1 MASEIES
8 PMKSMVL
15 EESSRRRRFGGQKM
29 KGLRR
34 FKARKAFGSMFG
46 SFRSSRT
53 INGSADSMEDTGLR
67 IANSRSNTIAQWEAQ
82 TSPKTL
88 ESCMELLESSN
99 IDENRKGLQLL
110 SLLTKAKFVNP
121 ISGGHL
127 SHAIAYSGDDDSMDS
142 RLRELLLPFLSD
154 NDKIDYN
161 RDSFSTSTFDS
172 NAEDG
177 RPQDKADNK
186 IDHDDDSFSNS
197 SFDSAIEDD
206 CPRGQHM
213 DTLQDIANCLE
224 QISPDDS
231 TENRLKELL
240 LPFVSEDREIVY
252 VEDSFLNNTF
262 DSDEEDER
270 PRGQHWGVLHG
281 PALRV
286 IINCLD
292 QISSEKNDSKTIDF
306 SSKFWKTAVSSLF
319 HNIEMGHSADIS
331 GYSLRCFRLLQ
342 TIEPD
347 TVTPLLQHNLLP
359 FLVNLKEYGEQ
370 QNYPMI
376 QDETTRLLKRAIR
389 VCDEQ

>member
-1 MASEIES
+1 MTSEIES

-15 EESSRRRRFGGQKM
+15 EESSRRRIFGGQKM
-29 KGLRR
+29 KSLRR

-53 INGSADSMEDTGLR
+53 INGGAASIEETGLN
-67 IANSRSNTIAQWEAQ
+67 IVVNSRNRTIAQWEAQ

-88 ESCMELLESSN
+88 ESCMELLESSS

-121 ISGGHL
+121 TSGGHA
-127 SHAIAYSGDDDSMDS
+127 SHAIVYRYSGDDSTDN
-142 RLRELLLPFLSD
+142 RLRGLLLPFLSD
-154 NDKIDYN
+154 NDEIDYN
-161 RDSFSTSTFDS
+161 SDSFSTSTFDS

-177 RPQDKADNK
+177 RPRDEGDNEM
-186 IDHDDDSFSNS
+186 DYNDDSFSNYS
-197 SFDSAIEDD
+197 IDSGN
-206 CPRGQHM
+206 GQHM

-240 LPFVSEDREIVY
+240 LPFVSEDRELVY
-252 VEDSFLNNTF
+252 KEDDFSNNAF

-286 IINCLD
+286 IINCLE
-292 QISSEKNDSKTIDF
+292 QISSEKNDLKTIDF
-306 SSKFWKTAVSSLF
+306 SSKFWKTIVSTLF

-331 GYSLRCFRLLQ
+331 GYSLKCFRLLQ

-347 TVTPLLQHNLLP
+347 TVTPLLQHYLLP
-359 FLVNLKEYGEQ
+359 FLVNLKEYGELH
-370 QNYPMI
+370 NYPMI